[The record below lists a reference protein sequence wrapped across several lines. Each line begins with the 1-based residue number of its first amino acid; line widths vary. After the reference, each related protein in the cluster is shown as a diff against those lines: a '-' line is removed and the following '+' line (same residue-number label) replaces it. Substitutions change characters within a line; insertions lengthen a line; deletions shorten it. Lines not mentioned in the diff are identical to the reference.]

1 MGIDRLRARV
11 LLIVLLALAGGVAAG
26 GATSSGSSR
35 SGGAAPGESPTTP
48 GAPST
53 TQPQRTTPSRPRR
66 RARVPVGCRAGGPAF
81 VLHGSRRRRV
91 VALTFDDGP
100 WPDTPAFVRV
110 LERER
115 VHATFFM
122 IGRQVAGHGAL
133 LRRML
138 ADGDMIGDH
147 TWSHPVVAGAGAFAA
162 NQIRWTESAIIRASD
177 FRPCLFRAPD
187 GAVSGPLIALA
198 RRLGFTTI
206 QWDVDPTDWA
216 RPGAGAIVAR
226 VLSHVGRGSIVL
238 MHDGG
243 GPRGQTL
250 AALPAIVHALR
261 RRGYRF
267 ATVTALIGARLRY
280 R

>member
-1 MGIDRLRARV
+1 MGIERARLGV
-11 LLIVLLALAGGVAAG
+11 LLVALVALAGGVAAA
-26 GATSSGSSR
+26 GATSG
-35 SGGAAPGESPTTP
+35 

-53 TQPQRTTPSRPRR
+53 GGATPGASPTAPSTPTAPRTTPSPPRR
-66 RARVPVGCRAGGPAF
+66 RARRLVGCHAAGPAF
-81 VLHGSRRRRV
+81 VSNGPRRRRV

-100 WPDTPAFVRV
+100 WPDTPAFLRV

-122 IGRQVAGHGAL
+122 IGRQVAGHGPL

-147 TWSHPVVAGAGAFAA
+147 TWSHPDVAGAGAFAA
-162 NQIRWTESAIIRASD
+162 NQITWTESAIMRAAG
-177 FRPCLFRAPD
+177 FRPCLFRAPG

-198 RRLGFTTI
+198 RQLGFTTV

-216 RPGAGAIVAR
+216 LPGTGAIVAR
-226 VLSHVGRGSIVL
+226 VLSHVQRGSIVI

-250 AALPAIVHALR
+250 AALPAIIHALK

-267 ATVTALIGARLRY
+267 ETVTALTGTKLRY

>member
-1 MGIDRLRARV
+1 MEIDRARLRV
-11 LLIVLLALAGGVAAG
+11 LLVALVALAGGVAAAG
-26 GATSSGSSR
+26 GTSGGQSS
-35 SGGAAPGESPTTP
+35 SGGAAPGESPT
-48 GAPST
+48 APT
-53 TQPQRTTPSRPRR
+53 APTAPQRTTPARPRQ
-66 RARVPVGCRAGGPAF
+66 RARTLVGCRARGPAF
-81 VLHGSRRRRV
+81 VSNGSRRRRV

-133 LRRML
+133 MRRML

-147 TWSHPVVAGAGAFAA
+147 TWSHPDVAGAGAFAA
-162 NQIRWTESAIIRASD
+162 NQIAWTANAIRRASG
-177 FRPCLFRAPD
+177 FRPCLFRAPY

-198 RRLGFTTI
+198 RRLGYATI

-216 RPGAGAIVAR
+216 RPGAGAIVSR
-226 VLSHVGRGSIVL
+226 VLSHVRPGSIVI

-250 AALPAIVHALR
+250 AALPAIIHGLK

-267 ATVTALIGARLRY
+267 ATVTALTGARLRY

>member
-1 MGIDRLRARV
+1 MRIDQRALLRVALV
-11 LLIVLLALAGGVAAG
+11 ATVALAGGVAAAGGSSSGTSGSG
-26 GATSSGSSR
+26 GAT
-35 SGGAAPGESPTTP
+35 PTPPPSPTVT
-48 GAPST
+48 
-53 TQPQRTTPSRPRR
+53 QRTTPSRPRH
-66 RARVPVGCRAGGPAF
+66 RARTLVGCHAAGPKF
-81 VLHGSRRRRV
+81 VLNGSHRSRV

-100 WPDTPAFVRV
+100 WPDTPAFVHV
-110 LERER
+110 LERTH

-122 IGRQVAGHGAL
+122 IGRQVAGHGPL

-147 TWSHPVVAGAGAFAA
+147 TWSHPDVAGAGAFAA
-162 NQIRWTESAIIRASD
+162 NQITWTENAIIRASG
-177 FRPCLFRAPD
+177 FRPCLFRAPY

-206 QWDVDPTDWA
+206 QWNVDPTDWA
-216 RPGAGAIVAR
+216 RPGTDAIVSR
-226 VLSHVGRGSIVL
+226 VLSHVGRGSIVI

-250 AALPAIVHALR
+250 AALPRIIRGLR
-261 RRGYRF
+261 ARGYRF
-267 ATVTALIGARLRY
+267 ATVTALTGAKLRY